1 MLYDDSSITPSMSS
15 IEVKKN
21 CVCIRTSYDWVY
33 VIKKEA
39 IVGYLFKT
47 SINGSQ
53 ITIYTN
59 IPSAE
64 ITISVNGK
72 EYETFKGILDSI
84 LSPEVQAPTDLLGL

>member
-1 MLYDDSSITPSMSS
+1 MSS

-21 CVCIRTSYDWVY
+21 CVCIRNSYDSVY

-39 IVGYLFKT
+39 IVGYCKT
-47 SINGSQ
+47 NIHGLS

-59 IPSAE
+59 ISKLE
-64 ITISVNGK
+64 ISISVNGK

>member
-21 CVCIRTSYDWVY
+21 CVCIRTSYDSVY

-39 IVGYLFKT
+39 IVGYYKT
-47 SINGSQ
+47 NINGSH

-59 IPSAE
+59 ISKVE